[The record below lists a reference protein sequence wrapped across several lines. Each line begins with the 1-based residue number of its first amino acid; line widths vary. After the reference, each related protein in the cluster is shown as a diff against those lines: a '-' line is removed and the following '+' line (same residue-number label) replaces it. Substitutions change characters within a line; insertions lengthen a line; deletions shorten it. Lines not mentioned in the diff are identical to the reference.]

1 MKRPSAQRCV
11 NVTRQTTAMVDTAT
25 ADNTWAWRLCT
36 LDPNLQQID
45 AEDAEER
52 LRKEVVQ
59 SYKNK
64 AFYPTYVKFARA
76 ELKRDEECDKPTVEG
91 LEQYK
96 RFLRAFYLEAVSVI
110 DKDLELLRNQLEDES
125 ISETRRAVIPQH
137 IEDTRKELKKE
148 DEKLNEEINEI
159 DSVIADIKGIEDKV
173 NGLKEL
179 ASNQAQKRRR
189 TALSLE
195 QNVDDLRYA
204 LDAYETRREYYRHRT
219 EAGNKRRNH
228 NECLYS
234 VHSVKRMKT
243 FKRQLKHGYEEE
255 YQEQV
260 QHNLIIHPAGV
271 VGCDRS
277 NAGGSLGSRYGYP
290 VSAPQWKPEWGA
302 EKPFCD
308 CDSFSDFVT
317 VDTSDLLY
325 SALRSVER
333 ALSSKTIDLS

>member
-1 MKRPSAQRCV
+1 
-11 NVTRQTTAMVDTAT
+11 MVDTAT

-64 AFYPTYVKFARA
+64 AFYKFYEKFARE
-76 ELKRDEECDKPTVEG
+76 ELKRNEECDKPTVEG

-110 DKDLELLRNQLEDES
+110 DKELEFLRKQLEDES

-179 ASNQAQKRRR
+179 ASNQAQKRQR

-195 QNVDDLRYA
+195 QNLDDLRYA
-204 LDAYETRREYYRHRT
+204 LDAYETRREYYRHTKGAR
-219 EAGNKRRNH
+219 NKY
-228 NECLYS
+228 ECLYS

-243 FKRQLKHGYEEE
+243 FKHQTKHGYQE

-290 VSAPQWKPEWGA
+290 ISAPQWKPEWGA

-308 CDSFSDFVT
+308 CDSFSDFVK

>member
-1 MKRPSAQRCV
+1 MA
-11 NVTRQTTAMVDTAT
+11 DTVT

-45 AEDAEER
+45 AEDAGER

-64 AFYPTYVKFARA
+64 AFYPTYVKFAQEQLQRN
-76 ELKRDEECDKPTVEG
+76 EECDKPTVEG

-110 DKDLELLRNQLEDES
+110 DKDLEFLRNQLEDES

-137 IEDTRKELKKE
+137 IEDTRKELKDE
-148 DEKLNEEINEI
+148 DEKLNKTINEI

-179 ASNQAQKRRR
+179 ASKQAQKRRR
-189 TALSLE
+189 TARSLE
-195 QNVDDLRYA
+195 QNLDDLQYA
-204 LDAYETRREYYRHRT
+204 LDAYETRREYFRHISTAQVER
-219 EAGNKRRNH
+219 GGRRNF
-228 NECLYS
+228 EMSPYA
-234 VHSVKRMKT
+234 VHQVQRTKT
-243 FKRQLKHGYEEE
+243 IKRQEQHGYEE
-255 YQEQV
+255 YQVKVE
-260 QHNLIIHPAGV
+260 HNLIIHPAGV
-271 VGCDRS
+271 IGCDSS
-277 NAGGSLGSRYGYP
+277 NVGGALGARYGRS
-290 VSAPQWKPEWGA
+290 VLAPEWRSEWGA

-308 CDSFSDFVT
+308 CDSFSDFVK
-317 VDTSDLLY
+317 VDMSDLLY

>member
-1 MKRPSAQRCV
+1 M
-11 NVTRQTTAMVDTAT
+11 NVTRQKTAMVDTAT

-64 AFYPTYVKFARA
+64 AFYPTYVKFAQEQLQRN
-76 ELKRDEECDKPTVEG
+76 EECDRPTVEG

-96 RFLRAFYLEAVSVI
+96 RLLRVVYLEAVSLI
-110 DKDLELLRNQLEDES
+110 DKELEVLRNQLEDES

-137 IEDTRKELKKE
+137 IEDTRKELKDE
-148 DEKLNEEINEI
+148 DEKLNKTIHEI
-159 DSVIADIKGIEDKV
+159 DSVISDIKGIEDKV

-179 ASNQAQKRRR
+179 ASNQAQKQRR

-204 LDAYETRREYYRHRT
+204 LDAYETRREYFRHRT
-219 EAGNKRRNH
+219 EARNKRRNH

-243 FKRQLKHGYEEE
+243 FKRQGVGYEEE
-255 YQEQV
+255 IQV

-308 CDSFSDFVT
+308 CDSFSDFIK

-333 ALSSKTIDLS
+333 ALSSRTIDLS

>member
-1 MKRPSAQRCV
+1 M
-11 NVTRQTTAMVDTAT
+11 
-25 ADNTWAWRLCT
+25 
-36 LDPNLQQID
+36 
-45 AEDAEER
+45 
-52 LRKEVVQ
+52 Q

-64 AFYPTYVKFARA
+64 AFYKFYEKFARE
-76 ELKRDEECDKPTVEG
+76 ELKRNEECDKPTVEG

-110 DKDLELLRNQLEDES
+110 DKDLQLLRNQLEDES

-148 DEKLNEEINEI
+148 DEKLNETINEI

-179 ASNQAQKRRR
+179 ASNQAQKRQR

-195 QNVDDLRYA
+195 QNLDDLRHA
-204 LDAYETRREYYRHRT
+204 LDAYETRREYCSYIDPIRKRTCDHRSISDSLSPY
-219 EAGNKRRNH
+219 A
-228 NECLYS
+228 
-234 VHSVKRMKT
+234 VHQVQRTKT
-243 FKRQLKHGYEEE
+243 IKRQERHGYEE
-255 YQEQV
+255 YQVKVE
-260 QHNLIIHPAGV
+260 HSLIIHPAGV
-271 VGCDRS
+271 IGCNSS

-290 VSAPQWKPEWGA
+290 VSAPQWKPGWGA

-308 CDSFSDFVT
+308 CDSFSDFVK
-317 VDTSDLLY
+317 VDTSDLLC